1 MELRLGIV
9 GMGAAA
15 RQLLPAVHKHP
26 DVRLTAVCDPVDA
39 VRDAAAREYG
49 VRTVAAIDDLLA
61 LSDVDAVYIATPTDL
76 HAVHVVAAAQAGKHV
91 LVEKPMAT
99 TLDEAQRMIGAAS
112 RAGVVLTVGHSH
124 SFDEPYRAMRELIV
138 GGSLGAVRQLHNIYY
153 TDWVYRPR
161 RPDEL
166 DHRRGGGITFRQGAH
181 QFDILRLLGG
191 GLVRSV
197 RAHTFDWDPQRPVIG
212 AHSVF
217 LTFEDGAV
225 ATAIYNG
232 YGAFATSEITFDAG
246 ELGYPNGAPPGAARA
261 AMQSATP
268 FDEAQRKRS
277 RANAPAETALAPHQ
291 PFFGWTL
298 VSCERGDIRQSATG
312 LYVYTAAGRAELA
325 LRLDRTT
332 REPVVEEF
340 VDAIAGTRP
349 SLHDGRWGRANL
361 EVCVATIESSRTG
374 REIDL
379 AYQIPVDPFSRT
391 ETTA

>member
-1 MELRLGIV
+1 MEIRLAIV

-15 RQLLPAVHKHP
+15 RQLLPAVEKYSG
-26 DVRLTAVCDPVDA
+26 VRLTAVCEPVEA
-39 VRDAAAREYG
+39 VREAAVARYG
-49 VRTVAAIDDLLA
+49 VRGVATIDELFALA
-61 LSDVDAVYIATPTDL
+61 DVDAVYIATPTDL
-76 HAVHVVAAAQAGKHV
+76 HAQHVVAAAAAGKHV

-99 TLDEAQRMIGAAS
+99 TLAEATAMIEAAE

-124 SFDEPYRAMRELIV
+124 SFDEPYRAMRELIAS
-138 GGSLGAVRQLHNIYY
+138 GRLGRARLLHNIYY
-153 TDWVYRPR
+153 SDWVYRPR

-166 DHRRGGGITFRQGAH
+166 DERLGGGITFRQGAH

-197 RAHTFDWDPQRPVIG
+197 RAQTFDWVPERPVIG

-217 LTFEDGAV
+217 LTFAEGAV

-232 YGAFATSEITFDAG
+232 YGLFPTAEITFGAG
-246 ELGYPNGAPPGAARA
+246 EIGYPNTAVPGASRA
-261 AMQSATP
+261 AMESATP
-268 FDEAQRKRS
+268 ADEAARKRS
-277 RANAPAETALAPHQ
+277 RASAPAEASLPPMQ

-312 LYVYTAAGRAELA
+312 LYVYTPAGREELP
-325 LRLDRTT
+325 LRLDRST
-332 REPVVEEF
+332 REPVIEEF
-340 VDAIAGTRP
+340 AGAIAGARP

-374 REIDL
+374 REIEL
-379 AYQIPVDPFSRT
+379 AYQV
-391 ETTA
+391 AVV